1 LVTAAAGDNSKAVDE
16 AGLSVTILAVRRLQR
31 SRWQGRDGLSK
42 MAKGSEE
49 LDIRTLEQR
58 LEQIRRE
65 MGALG
70 DLRPGSL
77 VERYRRCGK
86 SGCHCM
92 REGER
97 GHGPAW
103 SLTRSLGG
111 RTVTRLVPAGAAVEL
126 TRAHLAE
133 YRRLRRL
140 LAEFLEL
147 SEKLCEARLRTVLSG
162 DRSAQQEL

>member
-1 LVTAAAGDNSKAVDE
+1 
-16 AGLSVTILAVRRLQR
+16 
-31 SRWQGRDGLSK
+31 
-42 MAKGSEE
+42 MAKRFEDE
-49 LDIRTLEQR
+49 DVAALERRRQAIK
-58 LEQIRRE
+58 LEITE
-65 MGALG
+65 LG

-86 SGCHCM
+86 ASCRCM

-103 SLTRSLGG
+103 SLTRSLSG
-111 RTVTRLVPAGAAVEL
+111 RTVTRLVPSGQAVDM

-140 LAEFLEL
+140 LHEFLEL
-147 SEKLCEARLRTVLSG
+147 SERLCEVRLRRTVEP
-162 DRSAQQEL
+162 DPEE